1 MLWKSIGH
9 LLRERFRIRSVVLAD
24 AHLRE
29 SEYAL
34 KIAGEINT
42 YAHVT
47 NVANLPEIHGYWA
60 ERYVRPLFEPFGFSN
75 GEGFYLSYVEH
86 ALQALP
92 DRTVQIVTL
101 GSGNCEFEVG
111 LATELIAKGY
121 RQFQIEC
128 LDINPAMLE
137 RGQRLAVN
145 QNVIDWLKF
154 SVTDINHWVPI
165 TTYDIVIA
173 NHALHHFVN
182 LEHIFDQIKAHLSPA
197 GYFLTHDMIGRN
209 GHMRWPEALAVVN
222 RLWLELPETYK
233 YNHNSKRYE
242 AQYINFDCSK
252 GGFEGIRAQDILPL
266 LNERFGFDLFV
277 PFGNVI
283 DIFVDRCFGHNFD
296 VTQKWATDFIDG
308 VQALDQSLIESG
320 EIKPTHMLAAMCLDV
335 TRRPRVYKHLTPS
348 FCVRPV

>member
-1 MLWKSIGH
+1 MLWKSISH
-9 LLRERFRIRSVVLAD
+9 LLRKCFRVRSVVSPTAD
-24 AHLRE
+24 LGG
-29 SEYAL
+29 SDYAR
-34 KIAGEINT
+34 KIAREIST
-42 YAHVT
+42 YTHVT

-60 ERYVRPLFEPFGFSN
+60 ERYVRPLLEPFGFSN
-75 GEGFYLSYVEH
+75 GECFYLSYIERV
-86 ALQALP
+86 LQALP
-92 DRTVQIVTL
+92 DQTIQIINL
-101 GSGNCEFEVG
+101 GSGNCELEVY

-121 RQFQIEC
+121 RQFQIHC

-137 RGQRLAVN
+137 RGRALAVAKG
-145 QNVIDWLKF
+145 VIDWLKF
-154 SVTDINHWVPI
+154 SVSDINHWVPT

-209 GHMRWPEALAVVN
+209 GHMRWPEALEVVN
-222 RLWLELPETYK
+222 RLWLELPEPCK
-233 YNHNSKRYE
+233 YNHISKRYE

-252 GGFEGIRAQDILPL
+252 DGFEGIRAQDILPL
-266 LNERFGFDLFV
+266 LIERFGFDLFV

-296 VTQKWATDFIDG
+296 VTEKWATEFIDR

-320 EIKPTHMLAAMCLDV
+320 EIKPTHMIAAMCLDV
-335 TRRPRVYKHLTPS
+335 TRRPRIYKHLAPL